1 MGGGRASVITVKPNV
16 KLNLW
21 FDFNIAL
28 GSMPAP
34 PVQKGLWRLLTAA
47 HTCGPS
53 VLEAA
58 GRLINSVLSDTLF
71 RPFCVSTK

>member
-1 MGGGRASVITVKPNV
+1 MLSF
-16 KLNLW
+16 NLW
-21 FDFNIAL
+21 FGFNVAL

-34 PVQKGLWRLLTAA
+34 LVQKGLWRMFTAA

-58 GRLINSVLSDTLF
+58 GRLISSVLSDTLF
-71 RPFCVSTK
+71 RSFCVSTK